1 MTATPR
7 QPLRVQFTLRVDQ
20 QKRSVLSKNESTEV
34 PESLCY
40 YIDCDA
46 IARNMVINGEITEI
60 ERGLIVTNAHAF

>member
-34 PESLCY
+34 PESLRY
-40 YIDCDA
+40 YIDYDA
-46 IARNMVINGEITEI
+46 IA
-60 ERGLIVTNAHAF
+60 